1 MTVEELRTE
10 AAKLG
15 YDIVKRQQRFLPCIC
30 GYNRRTH
37 KQGGFTNET
46 ILKCKKCGFE
56 VRGNGFVPLGARPKL
71 WNDVIL
77 KFNLNTTSEV
87 AK

>member
-15 YDIVKRQQRFLPCIC
+15 SDLIKRPQRFLPCIC
-30 GYNRRTH
+30 GHNRRTH
-37 KQGGFTNET
+37 GGGYLYGTL
-46 ILKCKKCGFE
+46 LKCKNCGFE

-71 WNDVIL
+71 WNDAIR
-77 KFNLNTTSEV
+77 KYYES
-87 AK
+87 K

>member
-15 YDIVKRQQRFLPCIC
+15 YDIIKRPQRFLPCIC
-30 GYNRRTH
+30 GHNRRTH
-37 KQGGFTNET
+37 EQGSLVNGT

-56 VRGNGFVPLGARPKL
+56 VRANTFVPIGARPKM
-71 WNDVIL
+71 WNDAIR
-77 KFNLNTTSEV
+77 KYYES
-87 AK
+87 K